1 MKELIFNQKKKN
13 LIGIIDIFGISNL
26 HNDIRSFL
34 KENNILLIA
43 ILNLTLD
50 VKNTNFQKLLSFL
63 YKENKFQII
72 YRKLLKPVKETYNLN
87 NADIVLLNGNYGK
100 KFINKNQK
108 SINLCHFDYDI
119 YSNLKKK
126 KIIKQKKDYA
136 LFLDQFLPL
145 HSGQNYIGT
154 ASKKIDIR
162 KYYYDLEN
170 FFQNF
175 EKKYNLEII
184 VAAHPRSDYK
194 KNKLIKKGRKFFINK
209 TAELV
214 KNSKV
219 VFTHHSVS
227 YNFAILFKKPI
238 FFLTLSSYKR
248 VEAFVP
254 EFLSKYFKTFCFN
267 IEKKKFK
274 FPLKGDLLSISKST
288 YTKYKNDYLVA
299 PGYKGSNSWKEF
311 IKKIKKIL

>member
-1 MKELIFNQKKKN
+1 M
-13 LIGIIDIFGISNL
+13 
-26 HNDIRSFL
+26 
-34 KENNILLIA
+34 IA

-87 NADIVLLNGNYGK
+87 NADIVLLNGNHGK

-108 SINLCHFDYDI
+108 HINLCHFDYDI

-126 KIIKQKKDYA
+126 KITKQKKDYA

-154 ASKKIDIR
+154 ASKKINIK
-162 KYYYDLEN
+162 KYYDDLEN

-184 VAAHPRSDYK
+184 IAAHPRSDYK
-194 KNKLIKKGRKFFINK
+194 KNKLLKKGRKFFINK

-254 EFLSKYFKTFCFN
+254 EFLSKYFETFCFN

-274 FPLKGDLLSISKST
+274 FPIKSDLLSINKSI
-288 YTKYKNDYLVA
+288 YTKYKNDYLVT
-299 PGYKGSNSWKEF
+299 PGYKGLNSWKEF
-311 IKKIKKIL
+311 IKKIKKIS